1 LLLWSG
7 EPAGSTR
14 LRQLQRYAA
23 GTLRSERRGDGHVSC
38 VYASTL
44 QYPLYSSHGVAHS
57 DGARDHNDPSKPATV
72 DAEDNPVLSECGQT
86 HVCVCNADGEAVW
99 AQPIDVHYVTTSLRG
114 WPSLIVEV
122 WAQDSGGRNELAGY
136 GVAHVPCAA
145 GHYELDVPLWRP
157 VDLKTSHTRFLG
169 DMPGYIGQ
177 SFKGLGRAAR
187 GVFLGIWPRL
197 HSDLNPSGACEMTNA
212 KKLIYH
218 PQDHTQVCVCVC
230 VRVYLCVYA
239 CMCVC
244 ICICICICV
253 YACVCVCVYTYT
265 TYSTQDQKN

>member
-1 LLLWSG
+1 
-7 EPAGSTR
+7 
-14 LRQLQRYAA
+14 
-23 GTLRSERRGDGHVSC
+23 V
-38 VYASTL
+38 
-44 QYPLYSSHGVAHS
+44 
-57 DGARDHNDPSKPATV
+57 
-72 DAEDNPVLSECGQT
+72 SECGQT

-169 DMPGYIGQ
+169 DIPGYIGQ

-187 GVFLGIWPRL
+187 GAFLGIWPRL

-212 KKLIYH
+212 KKLIYY
-218 PQDHTQVCVCVC
+218 PQDHTQACVCEYVYLCVHVCMCLCICICQCMYTCVCVCWCVICVYMFACVYAYVKICIHTCVYAYVVLWHTHTHLCVYAYVCVHAYTYTPYNTQDQKKLHSVGTWMLCVCVC
-230 VRVYLCVYA
+230 VRVRIYA
-239 CMCVC
+239 
-244 ICICICICV
+244 IYIN
-253 YACVCVCVYTYT
+253 T
-265 TYSTQDQKN
+265 